1 MKLTSIQLHEETKRI
16 LESKKKHPRESY
28 ESVINRVLES
38 ESIPSMDEMFKKGD
52 KIKEKRRF
60 STEEII
66 NLSHELWLK
75 K

>member
-1 MKLTSIQLHEETKRI
+1 MPYFTIKKLIKYGIKQLLMTLAKD
-16 LESKKKHPRESY
+16 L
-28 ESVINRVLES
+28 
-38 ESIPSMDEMFKKGD
+38 KKGD